1 MEAAGS
7 DTRSTLTSAAIIRTS
22 YAMAK
27 ACESDFTPWDPGKSA
42 SGTSPTKARYRSS
55 EHRRAAAHTRR
66 ALFVCQRSGVLLL
79 LPPSAPFPNNVS
91 CCQQLKDWIQV
102 SGQLLRR
109 SASFRMPPLPAE
121 PPVLF
126 SLLGCFCDNSSLP
139 SWRAAY
145 AATARTPKLRAGSRF
160 LNAPAAPDVTPSK
173 AGAALWDRT

>member
-109 SASFRMPPLPAE
+109 SASFRMP
-121 PPVLF
+121 LF
-126 SLLGCFCDNSSLP
+126 QRNRQC
-139 SWRAAY
+139 Y
-145 AATARTPKLRAGSRF
+145 SRF
-160 LNAPAAPDVTPSK
+160 
-173 AGAALWDRT
+173 WDAFATILPCHLGEQHMLLRP